1 MSRRHHALMM
11 LLPFLALSVP
21 PSAGAQTATATATA
35 TPALASN
42 LDAAARREIV
52 AHLST
57 ELRRKYIYPVVGE
70 KGAAAITGAATSGA
84 YDRIVDLPA
93 FTTRLT
99 DDLRGVMTDKHLM
112 VFDTTSRPE
121 LSVAL
126 LPDGEAGIVRA
137 DRLPGGIGY
146 LQIDG
151 FANPWAFKPALDR
164 AMAGLKGSRALILD
178 VRSNG
183 GGDPASVSYL
193 VSYLVPA
200 GKRIGI
206 SSIIWRKAGTTNLTR
221 KPFFSEPTPVSFA
234 GVPAYVLT
242 SGNTFS
248 GGEELAYDMQT
259 LKLGTVVGEVTGGGA
274 NPGERV
280 SIGRGVTAFIPAGR
294 AESPVTGSNWEGRG
308 VQPDLKVPAA
318 DALATTL
325 RRLGQAPAAATIE
338 AASPVSVFTPRAVP
352 LKGGEAM
359 LRRLLAG
366 RAAPE
371 PDYTLLPPDI
381 LDAGRAAFV
390 DAHRR
395 LQPLGVPQAIRF
407 RRPDGFGYDE
417 FSLVYP
423 DHTLLVAIG
432 LDPAGKFKD
441 LIGPDPSK

>member
-11 LLPFLALSVP
+11 FLPLLALSVP
-21 PSAGAQTATATATA
+21 PSAGAQTATATA

-42 LDAAARREIV
+42 LDAAARRGIV

-57 ELRRKYIYPVVGE
+57 ELRNKYIYPVVGE
-70 KGAAAITGAATSGA
+70 KGATAITAAAASGA

-112 VFDTTSRPE
+112 VFDTTSRPG
-121 LSVAL
+121 LSVAS
-126 LPDGEAGIVRA
+126 LPAGEAGIVRA

-178 VRSNG
+178 VRGNG

-200 GKRIGI
+200 GERIGI
-206 SSIIWRKAGTTNLTR
+206 NTIVWRKAGTTNLTR
-221 KPFFSEPTPVSFA
+221 KPFFSEPTPISFA

-259 LKLGTVVGEVTGGGA
+259 LKLGTMVGEVTGGGA

-280 SIGRGVTAFIPAGR
+280 SIGRGVMAFIPAGR

-325 RRLGQAPAAATIE
+325 RRLGQTPAAATIE
-338 AASPVSVFTPRAVP
+338 AASPVSVFTPRTVP
-352 LKGGEAM
+352 LMGGEAM

-381 LDAGRAAFV
+381 SDAGRAAFM
-390 DAHRR
+390 DTHRR

-423 DHTLLVAIG
+423 DHTLLVAIVV
-432 LDPAGKFKD
+432 DPAGKFVD
-441 LIGPDPSK
+441 LVGPDPSK